1 MLRETVITFDVLSYC
16 RKQDRGYVCDEKS
29 GGAVCEGS
37 MCGGSIS
44 GGESLG
50 NNDGVKSGAIIIGA
64 EKDEG
69 G

>member
-1 MLRETVITFDVLSYC
+1 MLRETVITFEVLSYC

-44 GGESLG
+44 GGESPG
-50 NNDGVKSGAIIIGA
+50 DDECVKSGADIIEA
-64 EKDEG
+64 ENDDG